1 MRVLTPP
8 PFLSRRYEL
17 GRQPANT
24 KLAASHAKDK
34 KDAEGKL
41 HKVTTGDVRLVRC
54 RGGNMKYRAL
64 RLDHGNFSWGSE
76 NVTRKTRIMDVT
88 YNASNNELVR
98 TKTLVKSAVVQIDA
112 APFRAWYQQH
122 YGKKIGVKVKNG
134 EKVESED
141 IDAKR
146 SSAVAKKLKERNAK
160 HAVAAN
166 VDAQFVTG
174 RLYAL
179 VTSRPGQCGRCDG
192 YVLEGKELD
201 FYLKKMQ
208 KKKSKASAE

>member
-1 MRVLTPP
+1 
-8 PFLSRRYEL
+8 
-17 GRQPANT
+17 
-24 KLAASHAKDK
+24 
-34 KDAEGKL
+34 
-41 HKVTTGDVRLVRC
+41 VTTGDVRLVRC

-160 HAVAAN
+160 HAVAEN
-166 VDAQFVTG
+166 IDQQFVTG

-208 KKKSKASAE
+208 KKKSKAAAE

>member
-1 MRVLTPP
+1 M
-8 PFLSRRYEL
+8 
-17 GRQPANT
+17 
-24 KLAASHAKDK
+24 
-34 KDAEGKL
+34 
-41 HKVTTGDVRLVRC
+41 TTGDVRLVRC

-179 VTSRPGQCGRCDG
+179 VTPPRQWALRRPH
-192 YVLEGKELD
+192 LEGMSRLLPEED
-201 FYLKKMQ
+201 AEEEGRQ
-208 KKKSKASAE
+208 PPSKRVGDLLFERCEGSHALGRL

>member
-1 MRVLTPP
+1 
-8 PFLSRRYEL
+8 
-17 GRQPANT
+17 
-24 KLAASHAKDK
+24 
-34 KDAEGKL
+34 
-41 HKVTTGDVRLVRC
+41 VTTGDVRLVRC

-122 YGKKIGVKVKNG
+122 YGKKIGIKVKNG

-141 IDAKR
+141 IDEKR
-146 SSAVAKKLKERNAK
+146 SNAVAKKLKERNAK
-160 HAVAAN
+160 HAVAEN
-166 VDAQFVTG
+166 IDQQFVTG

-208 KKKSKASAE
+208 KKKSKAAAE